1 MDKLNEAPLPLRRK
15 FYITILL
22 GILCMLLGEAL
33 FVIIDDKYM
42 LILSFVIFCLS
53 LYRAG
58 CIYRTITKGSYET
71 IEGRC
76 TAVMPKVLRKYCKIR
91 VMDTNG
97 NESTLLLDKRS
108 IIKIG
113 HKYRFYFRSTQR
125 MTFGNT
131 YLDSYLPLDYFLGY
145 EELDLPDKHKVE

>member
-1 MDKLNEAPLPLRRK
+1 MMKQIIHFQHIK
-15 FYITILL
+15 
-22 GILCMLLGEAL
+22 GILKAYER
-33 FVIIDDKYM
+33 
-42 LILSFVIFCLS
+42 LITYPYGLYRCTGNFILQYYWEYFVIFCLS
-53 LYRAG
+53 LYRAW

-71 IEGRC
+71 VEGRC

-97 NESTLLLDKRS
+97 NESTLMLDKRS

-113 HKYRFYFRSTQR
+113 HKYRFYFRNTQR

-145 EELDLPDKHKVE
+145 EELDLPDKHEVE